1 MFSEATLT
9 FDMVVEITD
18 AYNSYLFDS
27 CYKNFS
33 SVDYSGRTA
42 NRSRR
47 KNKKYFARFLGC
59 WTFSDIALC

>member
-33 SVDYSGRTA
+33 SVDYSRRTA
-42 NRSRR
+42 NRSR
-47 KNKKYFARFLGC
+47 KK
-59 WTFSDIALC
+59 